1 MTLLFV
7 FEVGSVGSFV
17 YAVNVVFKEINDF
30 FRGFS
35 FLEMKK
41 SGKTKTRTVTFLQ
54 KSCFLRIIS

>member
-41 SGKTKTRTVTFLQ
+41 VGKQ
-54 KSCFLRIIS
+54 KQEQLPSYKNHVFSE